1 MAVAPAVRSRRVP
14 VQERS
19 RRTVRQILDAAEQI
33 VGESGVDAATTRA
46 IAERAGVAAPSLY
59 RFFADRDEILDALL
73 EAMLEDL
80 DAHAEAAERT
90 FSGDSVEE
98 FVRMELDLHVAF
110 YEQHPSV
117 APLWF
122 GGRVSPAVVELVRAR
137 NRALAARAQRI
148 LTAAGLVDARAP
160 KIVFELLVEYGDRTL
175 EVAFRGRR
183 RAHAQTIAAGA
194 LALAAMVERWA
205 PHANPDE

>member
-80 DAHAEAAERT
+80 DAHAEEAERA

-110 YEQHPSV
+110 YERHPSV

-148 LTAAGLVDARAP
+148 LTATGLIDAGAP

-194 LALAAMVERWA
+194 LALAGVAQPWA
-205 PHANPDE
+205 PHANPNE